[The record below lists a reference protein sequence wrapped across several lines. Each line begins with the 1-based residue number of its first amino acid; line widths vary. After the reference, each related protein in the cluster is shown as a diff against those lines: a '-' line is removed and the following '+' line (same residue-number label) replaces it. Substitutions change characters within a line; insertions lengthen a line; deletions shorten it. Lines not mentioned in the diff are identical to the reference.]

1 MKKSLSIV
9 LVLIL
14 TAIGAE
20 ALASALDIQI
30 NKIVSETNDIGA
42 GSNGNTGDEGS
53 GFGGGSRPTK

>member
-20 ALASALDIQI
+20 ALASMLDMQV
-30 NKIVSETNDIGA
+30 NKVVSETNDK
-42 GSNGNTGDEGS
+42 
-53 GFGGGSRPTK
+53 GGTDNKGGRYCSTKPEK

>member
-20 ALASALDIQI
+20 ALASKLDVQI
-30 NKIVSETNDIGA
+30 NTLVSETNDIGPS
-42 GSNGNTGDEGS
+42 SNGNSGDEGS
-53 GFGGGSRPTK
+53 GISRPSPSK